1 MADIIGIH
9 RFDVNYDE
17 HIVAQLTDGSVTVS
31 KGYTISQAATPS
43 STTNYALYA
52 YEKGSSLTIAVQ
64 QLGDGSLK
72 VNNGIT

>member
-17 HIVAQLTDGSVTVS
+17 HFVSKLTDGSVTVS
-31 KGYTISQAATPS
+31 KGYTISSAATPAA
-43 STTNYALYA
+43 TTNYALYA
-52 YEKGSSLTIAVQ
+52 FEMGSSLTIAVQ

-72 VNNGIT
+72 ANNGIT

>member
-9 RFDVNYDE
+9 RFDV
-17 HIVAQLTDGSVTVS
+17 SVTVS

-72 VNNGIT
+72 ANNGIT

>member
-1 MADIIGIH
+1 MADIIGIN

-17 HIVAQLTDGSVTVS
+17 HIEAQLTDGSVTVS

-72 VNNGIT
+72 ANNGIT